1 MKQFSIQAGVAL
13 VCATIIVGCGGGGGG
28 DSGSPGAPSGG
39 RFYPFVVV
47 DAADNILRMDAA
59 GVPSL
64 QSIKTLTGNGL
75 GDTGFGMPALLH
87 GRVSGGVFSD
97 PIADGVLVVYNRR
110 LTRVGLSSSDQS
122 LKTVL
127 ADDISTIC
135 SLDVIPL
142 DLTDS
147 SKSWVLYQV
156 PGSNNECF
164 DNDDVQALARISDG
178 TKVAVSNDFRI
189 LNPFYDEAGK
199 ASSFVAYQSG
209 SVVLLDGALAAP
221 KRLLDAPDGAST
233 LLNSRSNALIATD
246 SELFRVS
253 AGGTVSP
260 NLYSAQAGETK
271 FGYADDGS
279 AVYLLRSYSRTDIP
293 VILTTQIAEVLKLP
307 VDGTAAA
314 STFLTLENQGFITS
328 AATTDSTLAF
338 VLSSS
343 VGAGASSS
351 LRSVPL
357 SSGSTTPQVI
367 EAASAERSIT
377 LQSDGQSPLFY
388 SLVPTSGG
396 SATLKMKSD
405 ANAVKSFQ
413 PGSFLEYRAPSS
425 RQLIDVAQ
433 KPDSASSF
441 VSYISGGRRVLSV
454 VNHSTSSE
462 TVLKADIGLQE
473 RFTPGGF
480 GTVGIGAVVSTESFE
495 VPSDVFYYD
504 VPSAKAE
511 RLTSTANQAEVPL
524 F

>member
-1 MKQFSIQAGVAL
+1 MRQLSIQVGVSL
-13 VCATIIVGCGGGGGG
+13 VCAAIIAGCGGGGG
-28 DSGSPGAPSGG
+28 DSGNPVSPSGG
-39 RFYPFVVV
+39 RFYPFVV
-47 DAADNILRMDAA
+47 ADSSGNILRMDAA

-64 QSIKTLTGNGL
+64 QSIKTLTGSGL

-87 GRVSGGVFSD
+87 GRVDRGVFSD
-97 PIADGVLVVYNRR
+97 PVADGVLVVQNRR
-110 LTRVGLSSSDQS
+110 LTRIGLSASDQG
-122 LKTVL
+122 LRTVL

-147 SKSWVLYQV
+147 SKSWVLYQT

-178 TKVAVSNDFRI
+178 TKVAVSSDFRI

-199 ASSFVAYQSG
+199 ASSFVAYQDG
-209 SVVLLDGALAAP
+209 SVVLLDGSLSAP
-221 KRLLDAPDGAST
+221 KQLFNAPDGASA
-233 LLNSRSNALIATD
+233 LLNSKSNALITTD

-253 AGGTVSP
+253 ADGTVSA
-260 NLYSAQAGETK
+260 NLYTAQTGETK

-279 AVYLLRSYSRTDIP
+279 AVYLLRTYTRTDIP
-293 VILTTQIAEVLKLP
+293 IILTTQIAEVLKIP
-307 VDGTAAA
+307 VDGTSAAT
-314 STFLTLENQGFITS
+314 TFLTLENQGLITS

-338 VLSSS
+338 VVSSS
-343 VGAGASSS
+343 VGTGASSS

-396 SATLKMKSD
+396 SATLKMRSD
-405 ANAVKSFQ
+405 TNVVKSFQ
-413 PGSFLEYRAPSS
+413 PGSFLEYRAPTS
-425 RQLIDVAQ
+425 RQLIDAAQ
-433 KPDSASSF
+433 KSDSSGTF
-441 VSYISGGRRVLSV
+441 VSYVSSGRRVLSV

-462 TVLKADIGLQE
+462 TMLKADIDLQE
-473 RFTPGGF
+473 RFVPGGF
-480 GTVGIGAVVSTESFE
+480 GTSGIGAVVSAESFE

-504 VPSAKAE
+504 VPSAKAD
-511 RLTSTANQAEVPL
+511 RLTSTSNFAEIPL